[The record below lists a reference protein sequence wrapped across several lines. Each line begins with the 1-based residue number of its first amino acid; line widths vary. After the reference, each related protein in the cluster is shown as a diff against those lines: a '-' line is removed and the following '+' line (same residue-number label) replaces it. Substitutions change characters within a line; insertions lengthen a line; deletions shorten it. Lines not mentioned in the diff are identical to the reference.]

1 MSYETNDKMVSHP
14 DHYKSGKYEVIDI
27 IDEFCKDLTGT
38 EAVCTANAIKYI
50 LRWKK
55 KNGVQ
60 DLKKAV
66 WYLTHLIEQFADTER
81 EDHAKFDEFRHEEM
95 FTPGSK
101 RNMCNDCKYF
111 DVKHMNL
118 NTGIGCCQRY
128 GVPVHNQSV
137 KCEAFK
143 DRDKLSID
151 DEPEP
156 LNLRKNAAGVYIPQD
171 QDSFMNPPYDDL
183 LKQCEEYKIAYEHL
197 EVHFQDAV
205 GRIHILEREKD
216 HMLNQLE
223 NRTKHITRQ
232 SNEIDA
238 ITRENDRLANEN
250 DKLDKEN
257 KKLVKRVQIQYEE
270 IQKLRSVRFDY
281 RQILRTVSHRL
292 STNASFTKKQIRDY
306 VEAELKKD
314 EGR

>member
-66 WYLTHLIEQFADTER
+66 WYLTHLIETFTNEELDESWKIPLGTPDVR
-81 EDHAKFDEFRHEEM
+81 RNICGNCDRFDAE
-95 FTPGSK
+95 
-101 RNMCNDCKYF
+101 
-111 DVKHMNL
+111 HMDL
-118 NTGIGCCQRY
+118 NIGIGCCQHY
-128 GVPVHNQSV
+128 SVPIHNQTV
-137 KCEAFK
+137 ACEVFK

-171 QDSFMNPPYDDL
+171 N
-183 LKQCEEYKIAYEHL
+183 H
-197 EVHFQDAV
+197 
-205 GRIHILEREKD
+205 G
-216 HMLNQLE
+216 
-223 NRTKHITRQ
+223 
-232 SNEIDA
+232 
-238 ITRENDRLANEN
+238 
-250 DKLDKEN
+250 
-257 KKLVKRVQIQYEE
+257 KKC
-270 IQKLRSVRFDY
+270 
-281 RQILRTVSHRL
+281 
-292 STNASFTKKQIRDY
+292 
-306 VEAELKKD
+306 
-314 EGR
+314 